1 MSGVM
6 RGGEKS
12 ASNGHQNNA
21 VETVEEEKF
30 VGADLGEMNVQFP
43 DTLVSPR
50 LTLRRII
57 VILLTPLVQL
67 WKRRHLEI
75 DTQGYLI
82 LIQPHDTAKSRGN
95 DKMERRYHLNQFF
108 PPFAPDME
116 RMEMPYSVVLDFRE
130 GSGGTLQVAADSS
143 LGQSGA
149 LRGELLRETTMRYEC
164 VLMRK
169 QF

>member
-43 DTLVSPR
+43 DTL
-50 LTLRRII
+50 
-57 VILLTPLVQL
+57 L

-149 LRGELLRETTMRYEC
+149 LR
-164 VLMRK
+164 VLSEAHRVCSY
-169 QF
+169 